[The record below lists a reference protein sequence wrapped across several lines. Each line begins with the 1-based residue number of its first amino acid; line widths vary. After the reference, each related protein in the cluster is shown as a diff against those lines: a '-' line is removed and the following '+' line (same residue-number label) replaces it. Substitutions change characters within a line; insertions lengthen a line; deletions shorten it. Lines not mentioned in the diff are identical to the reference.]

1 MLDTI
6 IEFIYGPCLKNQQ
19 SLGTWKK
26 LISTINTLMDQKEL
40 GNYSGIHPQIKAQLA
55 ILYSA
60 SQVLLAICD
69 IKDAQEAKLTHAI
82 ILDQLNIE
90 NMIKKMVD
98 IFVYKIGGNARKMN
112 IYNYDIQCKHYG
124 KTKGID
130 GSPHNCIEKEY
141 CEFGH
146 MIPRDKNTIQTG
158 FNIYQIL

>member
-69 IKDAQEAKLTHAI
+69 IKD
-82 ILDQLNIE
+82 
-90 NMIKKMVD
+90 VD
-98 IFVYKIGGNARKMN
+98 
-112 IYNYDIQCKHYG
+112 
-124 KTKGID
+124 
-130 GSPHNCIEKEY
+130 
-141 CEFGH
+141 
-146 MIPRDKNTIQTG
+146 
-158 FNIYQIL
+158 